1 MQLNHGVVLP
11 YFTVKQE
18 WQHSRVVLCFSVLA
32 GNLGVFNPRKEL
44 KLLLDS

>member
-18 WQHSRVVLCFSVLA
+18 WQHFRVVLCFSALA
-32 GNLGVFNPRKEL
+32 GNLGVFKPMREL
-44 KLLLDS
+44 KLLDS